1 MSAPIS
7 PFVRWLPRWLLIQ
20 SQRLAEMR
28 VRFFGWML
36 LSSTAN
42 PRAQAG
48 KAASRLVDFTLPAPQ
63 ATQPVAPQLPL
74 HAYASVVIP
83 ALNEAARIAQVV
95 AYALADPAT
104 AEVIVI
110 DDSSIDDTVRLARHA
125 GARVVTSTML
135 GKGASMHDGV
145 GLAAHDILVYLD
157 GDLAGLR
164 KGIITDLCMP
174 ILGNRADCVKAR
186 FGRAGGRVTEL
197 TAKPM
202 LKIFFPE
209 LAHFR
214 QPLGGIMAARKSLL
228 QTLSFEDGYGVD
240 VGLLLDAHLA
250 RARIAEVDIGSLDH
264 ESQPLQDLAFMANE
278 VSRVI
283 FSRARLA
290 GRLHVDQ
297 IAAMYE
303 TQRLAA
309 SEIDYVLTRRK
320 GRQRL
325 LLLGI
330 GATITPSCFEL
341 ELAKV
346 CGQEAA
352 LQRLMAFDG
361 DEDAAG
367 ECEGDIDGDEE
378 GFSRC
383 ERIASLFRFV
393 PRQQFERVART
404 MAIRPEVIG
413 LVNQLRRYGFMVGI
427 VSDGYFVAADIIRR
441 RIFADFAMAH
451 TIQFDGEVCTGQIRT
466 NPAFLP
472 ELPESRDGVRVI
484 CKSNVLRRFLT
495 DTARPAI
502 QTTWVLGDCASDL
515 GLMRLAD
522 RAFAVATRSQALLD
536 EPGVTHVDSATAL
549 LALLPNHELVPDQAL
564 VPG

>member
-1 MSAPIS
+1 M
-7 PFVRWLPRWLLIQ
+7 
-20 SQRLAEMR
+20 
-28 VRFFGWML
+28 
-36 LSSTAN
+36 
-42 PRAQAG
+42 
-48 KAASRLVDFTLPAPQ
+48 
-63 ATQPVAPQLPL
+63 
-74 HAYASVVIP
+74 IP
-83 ALNEAARIAQVV
+83 ALNEAQRIAHVV

-110 DDSSIDDTVRLARHA
+110 DDSSIDDTARLARQA
-125 GARVVTSTML
+125 GARVVASTML

-145 GLAAHDILVYLD
+145 GLAACDILAYLD

-164 KGIITDLCMP
+164 SGIITDLCLP
-174 ILGNRADCVKAR
+174 ILSNRADCVKAR
-186 FGRAGGRVTEL
+186 FGRSGGRVTAL

-228 QTLSFEDGYGVD
+228 QALSFEDGHGVD
-240 VGLLLDAHLA
+240 MGLLLDAHLA
-250 RARIAEVDIGSLDH
+250 RARIAEVDIGSLEH

-283 FSRARLA
+283 FSRARQA

-297 IAAMYE
+297 ISAMYE

-325 LLLGI
+325 LLLGL
-330 GATITPSCFEL
+330 GATISPTCFEL
-341 ELAKV
+341 ELAKL

-352 LQRLMAFDG
+352 LEQLMEFDG
-361 DEDAAG
+361 EG
-367 ECEGDIDGDEE
+367 EGDIE
-378 GFSRC
+378 
-383 ERIASLFRFV
+383 
-393 PRQQFERVART
+393 
-404 MAIRPEVIG
+404 PEMID
-413 LVNQLRRYGFMVGI
+413 LVNQLRRRGFMVGV

-451 TIQFDGEVCTGQIRT
+451 AIQFEGEVCTGQIRT

-472 ELPESRDGVRVI
+472 ESREGGRVI
-484 CKSNVLRRFLT
+484 CKSNVLRWFLT
-495 DTARPAI
+495 DTAPPAI
-502 QTTWVLGDCASDL
+502 QTTWVLGDSASDL

-522 RAFAVATRSQALLD
+522 RAFAAATRSQALLN
-536 EPGVTHVDSATAL
+536 EPGVTHLDSAAAL
-549 LALLPNHELVPDQAL
+549 LALLPNHELVSDQME
-564 VPG
+564 VRG